1 MGNCSS
7 DWATAFNKG
16 MVKHIFFIAETKGT
30 MESLQLKLIEQA
42 KIKCAKKLF
51 ARLSDDDVV
60 YHEMDS
66 CQSLLDIME
75 KL

>member
-1 MGNCSS
+1 MGNCTS
-7 DWATAFNKG
+7 DWAIAFNKG
-16 MVKHIFFIAETKGT
+16 MVKHIFFIDETKGT
-30 MESLQLKLIEQA
+30 MESLQLKLVEQA